1 MAMKLLLATLCCLA
15 GSAAAALPDHHP
27 QHRAPK
33 DLLQRI
39 AKSNPSS
46 LRGDEPDHVAPGSPG
61 RRPFT
66 AGLRV
71 TPATLGGDPTG
82 QKDSWEALDA
92 AIQLCLNQSA
102 LSPNGFFPGDGTTPR
117 FGPIRDAGGCDIDLG
132 ASCPLRHHLSGPV
145 SATPHAADC
154 MVRVYV
160 CTRACG
166 RGRRVSHL
174 QAAPDPRD
182 DSEHAVRSWLPRR
195 RPFLGSGRGPEL
207 PVHSRPFRRLQ
218 VRPPVNHLPRCH
230 PSVPTVSTR
239 RKRADSSPPAVA
251 CWRVSAWQVSAGQ
264 LQHRHQLSRAL
275 HRWSQA
281 RLWDS
286 DQRCHGRHD
295 RCVSSFL
302 PFFLFPCDGCSWE
315 RRNG

>member
-132 ASCPLRHHLSGPV
+132 ASCPLRHHLSDPV

-160 CTRACG
+160 CIRACG

-174 QAAPDPRD
+174 QAAPDP
-182 DSEHAVRSWLPRR
+182 
-195 RPFLGSGRGPEL
+195 
-207 PVHSRPFRRLQ
+207 
-218 VRPPVNHLPRCH
+218 
-230 PSVPTVSTR
+230 
-239 RKRADSSPPAVA
+239 
-251 CWRVSAWQVSAGQ
+251 
-264 LQHRHQLSRAL
+264 
-275 HRWSQA
+275 
-281 RLWDS
+281 
-286 DQRCHGRHD
+286 
-295 RCVSSFL
+295 
-302 PFFLFPCDGCSWE
+302 
-315 RRNG
+315 